1 MAIDGTAWNAARVEH
16 HEVVAEFLATIDRFD
31 EEQWQRLPR
40 PKKWSAATLADHV
53 AVTYAYGRD
62 AATSG
67 VGMRLLVPRPLAWAA
82 RTFILP
88 RMLDSKRFPRGAEA
102 PPEVRP
108 AVANTVA
115 LTQDHAKAELAARAA
130 EALAAFDRAVRERPT
145 MTVTHAYFGALPL
158 LQTLRMLNAHTRHH
172 AQGMRWRLDA

>member
-1 MAIDGTAWNAARVEH
+1 MSLTGAAWNAAREEH
-16 HEVVAEFLATIDRFD
+16 HEVVAEFLATIDHFD
-31 EEQWQRLPR
+31 PEQWERPPR
-40 PKKWSAATLADHV
+40 PNKWSAATLADHV
-53 AVTYAYGRD
+53 AVTYAYGRN
-62 AATSG
+62 AATTG

-108 AVANTVA
+108 TVTNTSA
-115 LTQDHAKAELAARAA
+115 LSRDQAKAELAARAA
-130 EALAAFDRAVRERPT
+130 EALAAFDLAARERPS
-145 MTVTHAYFGALPL
+145 MTVTHAYFGPLPL

-172 AQGMRWRLDA
+172 AQGMRWRLNP